1 MGTWPGFESVERHP
15 VAEPQSKAEWPALVR
30 IWRSAVEATHDF
42 FTPKDVDFYE
52 SRMLSDHFPAVELT
66 VAEVEETPVA
76 FSGLAGNS
84 LEMLFVDSTY
94 RGYGVG
100 SALLLR
106 AIEYHPDLLL
116 DVSEQNPQT
125 VGFYQH
131 YGFVVLSRSATDG
144 DGRPFPM
151 LHMVRSTVGAAD
163 TRERGFV
170 RETGGVACAGKEF
183 GRRSLFRHLKSSVVG
198 CR

>member
-1 MGTWPGFESVERHP
+1 MS
-15 VAEPQSKAEWPALVR
+15 ASKGLVLRPCKGEAEWPTLVR
-30 IWRSAVEATHDF
+30 IWRSAVEASHDF
-42 FTPKDVDFYE
+42 LTPEDVAFYE
-52 SRMLSDHFPAVELT
+52 SRMLSDYFPAVELT

-94 RGYGVG
+94 RGHGVG

-106 AIEYHPDLLL
+106 AIEYHPDLRL
-116 DVSEQNPQT
+116 DVNEQNPQA

-144 DGRPFPM
+144 DGRPFPI
-151 LHMVRSTVGAAD
+151 LHMGQAAVGAAD
-163 TRERGFV
+163 TPIGL
-170 RETGGVACAGKEF
+170 
-183 GRRSLFRHLKSSVVG
+183 S
-198 CR
+198 